1 MENPEPATRTDLI
14 AAGHHGE
21 GVTYP
26 DALSRIVDRGL
37 AVTAAGPAPPMSPRR
52 AAPFGAARPV
62 TAREETGEP

>member
-1 MENPEPATRTDLI
+1 MIRTDLI

-21 GVTYP
+21 DVTHP

-37 AVTAAGPAPPMSPRR
+37 SAAAARPASMSPRR
-52 AAPFGAARPV
+52 ATPLDTARPV